1 MLSGYCSDIANKY
14 ETKVGGVNKL
24 VPNLRNKDK
33 YVVHYRNLQLYVLL
47 GIKLSK
53 VHRVLKFKQS
63 NWLEEYIKFNTE
75 KRKQSNSAYH
85 KFFLKKLISSVY
97 GKTIE
102 NLRKRV
108 HVKLINNSKDSVR
121 SVSRYQKIFDKNF
134 AAIHQIKSIFNP

>member
-33 YVVHYRNLQLYVLL
+33 YVVHYRNLQLYLFL

-53 VHRVLKFKQS
+53 VHRVLKFKRF

-85 KFFLKKLISSVY
+85 KFFLKKADQFCVWKNNRKFKKKSSC
-97 GKTIE
+97 
-102 NLRKRV
+102 
-108 HVKLINNSKDSVR
+108 
-121 SVSRYQKIFDKNF
+121 
-134 AAIHQIKSIFNP
+134 QID